1 MKKYESILKR
11 VEQVEYK
18 LGVSYAKTDGKLYKT
33 MWIIDLLGVIYLCL
47 VNILL
52 ILSTVLNASAGNKG
66 FFSNQTLVL
75 IAVSTVLE
83 IVSIIFSKKNLKII
97 GGILGLIPVPYLIY
111 VFYKACYSFGQGL
124 FNLKTIFYTR
134 HLPSIVLITVA
145 LCIMLFVALRQRIR
159 VDRSY
164 KRILS
169 NLYENYKNEHKGET
183 LDVSDEEWEEFI
195 KTYTPRNF

>member
-1 MKKYESILKR
+1 M
-11 VEQVEYK
+11 
-18 LGVSYAKTDGKLYKT
+18 
-33 MWIIDLLGVIYLCL
+33 
-47 VNILL
+47 
-52 ILSTVLNASAGNKG
+52 
-66 FFSNQTLVL
+66 
-75 IAVSTVLE
+75 
-83 IVSIIFSKKNLKII
+83 
-97 GGILGLIPVPYLIY
+97 IY

-145 LCIMLFVALRQRIR
+145 LCIMLFVALMQRIR

-183 LDVSDEEWEEFI
+183 FDVSDEEWEEFI
-195 KTYTPRNF
+195 KNYIPRKF